1 MTVTGLLVLALGIA
15 LVTYAILPW
24 VSYRAKALGSQAV
37 RQSVNY
43 KWWVFGSI
51 AIGTFLSVVDHG
63 SVLVALPEIEAHFN
77 SDLPTVQWL
86 VVGYALAISVLLLPM
101 GRLGDI
107 LGRKQVYVS
116 GFIIFVVAAALA
128 GAAPNLEVLIAAKV
142 LQGVGSAMVQGN
154 GMATIV
160 SVFPG
165 TERGK
170 GLGYHLSVVASGA
183 IAGPA
188 LGGFLISGL
197 GWRWVF
203 FVNVPVGVLAIIATI
218 LIVAN
223 DRASAAEGGQ
233 RPAFDWWGAILSGFA
248 LLLFLLVVG
257 NGERVGW
264 SSGWITSG
272 AMLAAICSAGF
283 VWWELRTA
291 SPMLDLRLFRRKLV
305 AIGAAS
311 GWLSFVGTSSTRF
324 LMPFYLQRVLELE
337 PRDVG
342 LLMIPPALTMV
353 VVGPLGGRLSDKFG
367 WRWLTTGGLALSA
380 FSWFAFAAGLGMDSN
395 LVFVVGILMLQMA
408 GTGFFN
414 SPNNSSMLSVVD
426 RTSYGVV
433 SALTQLIRNSANV
446 TSIAVATTVVV
457 VTMGSLGV
465 EPSLDAVSPAVADA
479 FLSGLH
485 RSFLLM
491 GGILLVGMVISVLR
505 DNRAPVRAAAPT
517 PRQTPRAEPV
527 AGTSSDD

>member
-1 MTVTGLLVLALGIA
+1 MTVTGLLVLAIGIA
-15 LVTYAILPW
+15 LVAYAILPW

-63 SVLVALPEIEAHFN
+63 SVLVALPEIEAHFD

-128 GAAPNLEVLIAAKV
+128 GASPNLEVLIASKV
-142 LQGVGSAMVQGN
+142 LQGVGSAMIQGN

-188 LGGFLISGL
+188 LGGFLVSGL

-203 FVNVPVGVLAIIATI
+203 FVNVPVGVLAIVATVLI
-218 LIVAN
+218 LAN
-223 DRASAAEGGQ
+223 DRAAAAAEGGQ

-272 AMLAAICSAGF
+272 AMLAAICLVAF
-283 VWWELRTA
+283 IWWELRTA

-305 AIGAAS
+305 TIGAAS

-337 PRDVG
+337 PKDVG

-353 VVGPLGGRLSDKFG
+353 VIGPVSGRLSDKFG
-367 WRWLTTGGLALSA
+367 WRWLTTGGLAVSA
-380 FSWFAFAAGLGMDSN
+380 FSWFAFAAGLGMDSS
-395 LVFVVGILMLQMA
+395 LVFVVGILMIQMV
-408 GTGFFN
+408 GTGLFN
-414 SPNNSSMLSVVD
+414 SPNNSSMLSVVE
-426 RTSYGVV
+426 RSSYGVV
-433 SALTQLIRNSANV
+433 SSLTQLIRNSANV

-465 EPSLDAVSPAVADA
+465 EPSLDAVSPRVADA

-491 GGILLVGMVISVLR
+491 GGILLVGVLISVLR
-505 DNRAPVRAAAPT
+505 DNRAPQRAAP
-517 PRQTPRAEPV
+517 PRQAPRAEPV
-527 AGTSSDD
+527 AEASDD